1 MKDWTTHFEL
11 DASGFRVEVVTPLES
26 VEEQQYR
33 ERRAAKRKTRK
44 AAWGLIDWR
53 NLTTP
58 DEDERLCNEPG
69 YSESLYPFY
78 Y

>member
-11 DASGFRVEVVTPLES
+11 DAYGFRVEVFVPLES

-33 ERRAAKRKTRK
+33 ERRAAKRKARRL
-44 AAWGLIDWR
+44 AWASIDWR
-53 NLTTP
+53 NVKALND
-58 DEDERLCNEPG
+58 DEQLCNEPG